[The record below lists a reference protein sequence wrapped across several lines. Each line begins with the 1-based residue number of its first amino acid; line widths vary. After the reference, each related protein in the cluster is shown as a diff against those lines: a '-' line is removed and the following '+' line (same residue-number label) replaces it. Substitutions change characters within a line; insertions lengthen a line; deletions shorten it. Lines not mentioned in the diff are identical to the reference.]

1 MSGVS
6 GPASN
11 AQARSGPPDRWRGI
25 RSAAGVVRDFVVHV
39 VVEPVR
45 GGRLRSERWPRGLG
59 PVAAIALAGYVL
71 AAVAVV
77 AAGGI
82 REVSELSASAGA
94 FAISLPAWTVGPL
107 LTLVVLALSLAQTA
121 ALRVPLWLALIVTL
135 LSSLVMIS
143 VGVNDVAIDTAV
155 TPGRVA
161 AALATIALW
170 VILFVRR
177 RRRFS
182 WVEFAVVFGVITI
195 GVGVGAWTTT
205 RGAAEFGIESGPIT
219 LASIMQNIGTLA
231 YPAALAAGAAVA
243 QLSCS
248 MATQSVA
255 SVQRRLPLIVGG
267 VLLGMLV
274 IWRGWAIVAGFTSGE
289 IYEIASFLSAV
300 LLLAAVAGSWVALR
314 RIRGPVP
321 PPPAAAL
328 ESRFGEV
335 AQGIA
340 ALLVIGILPATLLYM
355 ATSIL
360 YALTFDDAVAGP
372 PAAVADAFAND
383 RIVWLLRAAVGVGLI
398 VLAVGAAR
406 RGQRTTPELYSSM
419 GIVCLLTAVF
429 ALAGLERL
437 AWTGFALT
445 VVVTVAA
452 IALLTAWIIRRQL
465 TPARGAAIGVALLI
479 AALFDQ
485 RTFVEDPLKWAFG
498 FAGSAFVLFGFV
510 WALLTGGSRA
520 NGNSRRYPRS
530 SRVLLFLANALFG
543 VTVLAFG
550 ALARDPDATVD
561 LSAPLLLG
569 DELLGTG
576 LLTAALLAALAT
588 ALEPKAPAR
597 PGPPTDAGADAG
609 IALAVTGEKP
619 RAAAS
624 GIAVDADRRNSPP
637 GER

>member
-1 MSGVS
+1 MSARP
-6 GPASN
+6 GPALD
-11 AQARSGPPDRWRGI
+11 AKARSAPPDRRRGI
-25 RSAAGVVRDFVVHV
+25 RPVLGVVRDFVVHV

-45 GGRLRSERWPRGLG
+45 GGRLRAERWPGGLG

-77 AAGGI
+77 AARGI
-82 REVSELSASAGA
+82 REASELSASAGA
-94 FAISLPAWTVGPL
+94 FAVSLPAWTVGPL
-107 LTLVVLALSLAQTA
+107 LALVVLALSLAQTA
-121 ALRVPLWLALIVTL
+121 ALRVPLWLAILVTL

-143 VGVNDVAIDTAV
+143 VGVTDVALDSAV

-170 VILFVRR
+170 GTLIVRR
-177 RRRFS
+177 RRRYS
-182 WVEFAVVFGVITI
+182 WVEFAVVFGVITVGI
-195 GVGVGAWTTT
+195 GVGAWTTT
-205 RGAAEFGIESGPIT
+205 RGAADFGVEAGPIA
-219 LASIMQNIGTLA
+219 LAAIMQNIGTLA

-255 SVQRRLPLIVGG
+255 SIERRLPLVVGA
-267 VLLGMLV
+267 VLLGALV
-274 IWRGWAIVAGFTSGE
+274 VWRGWAIIAGFTSGE
-289 IYEIASFLSAV
+289 IYELASFLSAV
-300 LLLAAVAGSWVALR
+300 LLLAAVAGIWVVLGR
-314 RIRGPVP
+314 MRGPVP

-340 ALLVIGILPATLLYM
+340 ALLVIGILPTTLLSM

-372 PAAVADAFAND
+372 PAALAEVLADD
-383 RIVWLLRAAVGVGLI
+383 RVVWLLRAAVGIGL
-398 VLAVGAAR
+398 VLLAVRDAR
-406 RGQRTTPELYSSM
+406 RGRRTTPELYSSM
-419 GIVCLLTAVF
+419 GVVCLAASAF
-429 ALAGLERL
+429 ALTGLERFG
-437 AWTGFALT
+437 WTGFSLT

-452 IALLTAWIIRRQL
+452 IALLIAWIVRRVL
-465 TPARGAAIGVALLI
+465 TPARAAAIGVALLI

-485 RTFVEDPLKWAFG
+485 RTFVEDPLTWAFG

-543 VTVLAFG
+543 VTVLAFA
-550 ALARDPDATVD
+550 ALARDPDATVN

-569 DELLGTG
+569 HELLGTG
-576 LLTAALLAALAT
+576 LLAAALLAALAT
-588 ALEPKAPAR
+588 ALEPSA
-597 PGPPTDAGADAG
+597 
-609 IALAVTGEKP
+609 
-619 RAAAS
+619 RAAR
-624 GIAVDADRRNSPP
+624 VDSP
-637 GER
+637 G

>member
-1 MSGVS
+1 MSATP
-6 GPASN
+6 GPALD
-11 AQARSGPPDRWRGI
+11 AQARSTPPDRRRGI
-25 RSAAGVVRDFVVHV
+25 RPVLGVVRDFVVHV

-45 GGRLRSERWPRGLG
+45 GGRLRAERWPRGLG
-59 PVAAIALAGYVL
+59 PVAAIALAGCLL

-77 AAGGI
+77 AAKGI
-82 REVSELSASAGA
+82 REASELSASTGA

-107 LTLVVLALSLAQTA
+107 LALVVLALSLAQTA
-121 ALRVPLWLALIVTL
+121 ALRVPLWLALLVTL

-143 VGVNDVAIDTAV
+143 VGATDVALDSAM

-170 VILFVRR
+170 VILVVRR
-177 RRRFS
+177 RRRYS
-182 WVEFAVVFGVITI
+182 WVEFAVVFAVITI
-195 GVGVGAWTTT
+195 GIGVGAWTTT
-205 RGAAEFGIESGPIT
+205 RGAADFGIEAGPLT
-219 LASIMQNIGTLA
+219 LATIMQNIGTLA

-243 QLSCS
+243 RLSCS

-255 SVQRRLPLIVGG
+255 SVERRLPLVVGAA
-267 VLLGMLV
+267 LLGALV
-274 IWRGWAIVAGFTSGE
+274 VWRGWAIIAGFTSGE
-289 IYEIASFLSAV
+289 IYELASFLSAV
-300 LLLAAVAGSWVALR
+300 LLLAAVVGTWVVLGR
-314 RIRGPVP
+314 MRGPVP

-335 AQGIA
+335 AQAIA
-340 ALLVIGILPATLLYM
+340 ALLVIGILPTTLLYM

-360 YALTFDDAVAGP
+360 YSLTFDDAVAGP
-372 PAAVADAFAND
+372 PAALAEVLADD
-383 RIVWLLRAAVGVGLI
+383 LVVWLLRAAVGIGL
-398 VLAVGAAR
+398 VLLAVRDAR

-419 GIVCLLTAVF
+419 GIVCLATSAF
-429 ALAGLERL
+429 ALSGLERF
-437 AWTGFALT
+437 AWTGFSLT

-452 IALLTAWIIRRQL
+452 IALLIAWIVRRAL
-465 TPARGAAIGVALLI
+465 TPARAAAIGVALLI

-530 SRVLLFLANALFG
+530 SLVLLFLANALFG
-543 VTVLAFG
+543 VTVLAFA

-561 LSAPLLLG
+561 LTAPLLLG

-576 LLTAALLAALAT
+576 LLAAALLAALAT
-588 ALEPKAPAR
+588 ALEP
-597 PGPPTDAGADAG
+597 PGRAVRADSHG
-609 IALAVTGEKP
+609 
-619 RAAAS
+619 
-624 GIAVDADRRNSPP
+624 
-637 GER
+637 

>member
-1 MSGVS
+1 MSATP
-6 GPASN
+6 GPALD
-11 AQARSGPPDRWRGI
+11 AQARSTPPDRRRGI
-25 RSAAGVVRDFVVHV
+25 RPVLGVVRDFVVHV

-45 GGRLRSERWPRGLG
+45 DGRLRAERWPRGLG
-59 PVAAIALAGYVL
+59 PVAAIALAGYLL

-77 AAGGI
+77 AAKGI
-82 REVSELSASAGA
+82 REASELSASTGA

-107 LTLVVLALSLAQTA
+107 LALVVLALSLAQTA
-121 ALRVPLWLALIVTL
+121 ALRVPLWLALLVTL

-143 VGVNDVAIDTAV
+143 VGATDVALDSAM

-170 VILFVRR
+170 VILVVRR
-177 RRRFS
+177 RRRYS
-182 WVEFAVVFGVITI
+182 WVEFAVVFAVITI
-195 GVGVGAWTTT
+195 GIGVGAWTTT
-205 RGAAEFGIESGPIT
+205 RGAADFGIEAGPLT
-219 LASIMQNIGTLA
+219 LATIMQNIGTLA

-255 SVQRRLPLIVGG
+255 SVERRLPLVVGV
-267 VLLGMLV
+267 VLLGALV
-274 IWRGWAIVAGFTSGE
+274 VWRGWAIIAGFTSGE
-289 IYEIASFLSAV
+289 IYELASFLSAV
-300 LLLAAVAGSWVALR
+300 LLLGAVVGTWVVLGR
-314 RIRGPVP
+314 MRGPVAP
-321 PPPAAAL
+321 PAAAAL

-335 AQGIA
+335 AQAIA
-340 ALLVIGILPATLLYM
+340 ALLVIGILPTTLLYM

-360 YALTFDDAVAGP
+360 YSLTFDDAVAGP
-372 PAAVADAFAND
+372 PAALAEVLADD
-383 RIVWLLRAAVGVGLI
+383 LVVWLLRAAVGIGL
-398 VLAVGAAR
+398 VLLAVRDAR

-419 GIVCLLTAVF
+419 GIVCLATSAF
-429 ALAGLERL
+429 ALSGLERF
-437 AWTGFALT
+437 AWTGFSLT

-452 IALLTAWIIRRQL
+452 IALLIAWIVRRAL
-465 TPARGAAIGVALLI
+465 TPARAAAIGVALLI

-543 VTVLAFG
+543 VTVLAFA

-576 LLTAALLAALAT
+576 LLAAALLAALAT
-588 ALEPKAPAR
+588 ALEP
-597 PGPPTDAGADAG
+597 PGRAVRADSHG
-609 IALAVTGEKP
+609 
-619 RAAAS
+619 
-624 GIAVDADRRNSPP
+624 
-637 GER
+637 